1 MQISIFTEDRTPEE
15 LYYHFHKNINANKNK
30 GRWTHCENL
39 KMVVL
44 VEYYGRGKWYE
55 VYKVLK
61 TRSDIQ
67 IREKFCNILD
77 PKLVVNRWTAQQ

>member
-1 MQISIFTEDRTPEE
+1 
-15 LYYHFHKNINANKNK
+15 
-30 GRWTHCENL
+30 
-39 KMVVL
+39 MVVL

-61 TRSDIQ
+61 TRSDVQ